1 MINIQAH
8 VFAADQE
15 TIIDLENDDFIRD
28 QCINTD
34 GRIHVCINALF
45 DILEES
51 EINKKLV
58 R

>member
-1 MINIQAH
+1 MINIKAH
-8 VFAADQE
+8 AFAADQE

-28 QCINTD
+28 QCMTSD
-34 GRIHVCINALF
+34 GRIHVYINALF
-45 DILEES
+45 DTLEES